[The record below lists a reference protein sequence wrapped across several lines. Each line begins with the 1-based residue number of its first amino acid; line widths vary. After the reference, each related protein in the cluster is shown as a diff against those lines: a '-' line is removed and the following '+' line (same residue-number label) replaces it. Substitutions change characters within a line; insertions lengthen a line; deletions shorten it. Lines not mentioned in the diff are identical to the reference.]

1 MKRIALIGPL
11 YESNLGDPLLFDCTE
26 YICKQI
32 EKESNEYIKLD
43 ILAREKIQGHVP
55 NIKRYKKFPLSYWVW
70 NRIYSRYEKFFSPSK
85 VQEFR
90 NKQKK
95 WQFEHSDFKTK
106 LVDYFDKN
114 FQNVDLVLFVGAG
127 TIKWHVRLDFGP
139 IFGVILECA
148 KRRNIPCAI
157 SGAGIESEYSDVDS
171 RSLYFSNVLSDS
183 IWKIITTRDDI
194 ESLRKYVKSP
204 KIEISKISDLGVW
217 SAETYGVKA
226 DENSTIVGVGIIC
239 PNRFVQYS
247 SGITEEEYEK
257 TIIKIIE
264 YFEKKRIAWNLFTNG
279 DVDDVKYLKI
289 LSEKLNLD
297 DNKVCHVPQTPK
309 ELVQLISQ
317 FKGVIVSRMHA
328 SIIAYSLNIPFVSI
342 AWNRKL
348 MAFNQNIGCPE
359 RVFDKSNLDYK
370 NIVNVFESALK
381 EGYDQSRRHAFRENS
396 FPLFEGLLNESEH
409 G

>member
-55 NIKRYKKFPLSYWVW
+55 NIKYKKYPLSYRVW
-70 NRIYSRYEKFFSPSK
+70 NRIYSRYEKFFSPIK

-90 NKQKK
+90 NNQKK
-95 WQFEHSDFKTK
+95 WQFEHSEFKTR
-106 LVDYFDKN
+106 LIDYFEKN

-148 KRRNIPCAI
+148 KKRNIPCAI
-157 SGAGIESEYSDVDS
+157 SGAGIESEYNDVDS
-171 RSLYFSNVLSDS
+171 RSLYFSNVLSDN
-183 IWKIITTRDDI
+183 IWKIIATRDDI

-204 KIEISKISDLGVW
+204 NIEIAKISDLGVW

-226 DENSTIVGVGIIC
+226 DENSTIVGIGIIC
-239 PNRFVQYS
+239 PNRFVQYGS
-247 SGITEEEYEK
+247 EITEEEYDK
-257 TIIKIIE
+257 TIIQMIE
-264 YFEKKRIAWNLFTNG
+264 YFENKRIEWRLFTNG
-279 DVDDVKYLKI
+279 DVDDIKYFNLLCGKLK
-289 LSEKLNLD
+289 LKD
-297 DNKVCHVPQTPK
+297 DNVCRIPKTPK

-317 FKGVIVSRMHA
+317 FKGVIVSRMHS

-348 MAFNQNIGCPE
+348 MFFNQNIGYPE

-370 NIVNVFESALK
+370 NIVKTFEYALK
-381 EGYDQSRRHAFRENS
+381 EGYDQSRRRAFRESS
-396 FPLFEGLLNESEH
+396 FTLFERLLNDSKH